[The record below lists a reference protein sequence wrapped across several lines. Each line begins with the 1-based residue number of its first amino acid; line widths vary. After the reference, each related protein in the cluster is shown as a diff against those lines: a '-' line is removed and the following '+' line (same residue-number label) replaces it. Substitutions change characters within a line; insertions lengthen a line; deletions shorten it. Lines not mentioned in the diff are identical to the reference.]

1 MGKFKKVNIAG
12 DVLGEEEWSLVLKKH
27 PSATFVKNYINI
39 KRKNQ
44 MQRSANTQVR
54 PEVNHSGK
62 KPRKQKGTGRAR
74 QGYLG
79 SPQFKG
85 GYVVH
90 GPRPKSVRFA
100 TNKKERRNLFGS
112 LLTQKMDKGLLYALD
127 ESSLQTWQVPS
138 TKQVQAFVDSLSSVK
153 KKVLFIVDHQSDAIS
168 KEALGYFKK
177 SISNVPKA
185 FYTDSQAV
193 SSYDLMYVDHVVAF
207 SPVIDSIKKQFEGV
221 S

>member
-1 MGKFKKVNIAG
+1 MGKFKKVNIEG
-12 DVLGEEEWSLVLKKH
+12 SVLGEEELSLVVSKQ
-27 PSATFVKNYINI
+27 PSATFIKNYINI

-44 MQRSANTQVR
+44 MQSSANTQLR

-79 SPQFKG
+79 APQFKG

-90 GPRPKSVRFA
+90 GPRPKCVRFA
-100 TNKKERRNLFGS
+100 TNKKERRNLFCS
-112 LLTQKMDKGLLYALD
+112 LMTQKIDDGKFYVLD
-127 ESSLQTWQVPS
+127 ESSLQSLEKPS
-138 TKQVQAFVDSLSSVK
+138 TKQVQKFVDSLSIDNK
-153 KKVLFIVDHQSDAIS
+153 KLLFVLDHQADTIS
-168 KEALGYFKK
+168 KEVLQNFKK
-177 SISNVPKA
+177 SISNVPKV

-207 SPVIDSIKKQFEGV
+207 TPFVDAMKKQLEGV